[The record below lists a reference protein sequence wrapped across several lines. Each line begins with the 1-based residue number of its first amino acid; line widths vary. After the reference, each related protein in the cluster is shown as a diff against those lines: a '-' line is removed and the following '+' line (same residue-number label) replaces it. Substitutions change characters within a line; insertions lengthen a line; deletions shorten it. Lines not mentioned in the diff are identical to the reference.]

1 MKRKKQH
8 HYSPDEIRQQIFD
21 AHQKK
26 HLEAVDEAS
35 DKVVRDMFA
44 AFALAIMEDRE
55 DTRSEEKKA
64 EYIQKIFKDI
74 LNIWTTA
81 ANSGQS
87 RAHRQI
93 TEILKRRY
101 GIEIAGI

>member
-1 MKRKKQH
+1 MKRKKQY
-8 HYSPDEIRQQIFD
+8 HYSPDDIRQQIFD

-55 DTRSEEKKA
+55 DTRSEEEKA

-93 TEILKRRY
+93 AEMLKRRY
-101 GIEIAGI
+101 GIEIGGI